1 MMTLIKYEL
10 EKLVKNRTFLVT
22 SIVSLVIIAGI
33 FLVGYYYSQLSFAEE
48 TNADKGYPEY
58 YSAITKKYTGDFNDK
73 KVEEVLSDYMA
84 DYQSHPNVE
93 ERPFDVFSWY
103 IASVFFPKEEDM
115 YVKMND
121 AMENEQKITFN
132 QIDVPTIQEVGF
144 ASFDKPLKLGAYNTW
159 GDLFLV
165 TNNMF
170 LLASLFIIFICA
182 SVFSNESAS
191 KINQLL
197 LSTQYGRGKLTVSK
211 IIVATG
217 VSISVFLVIQLIS
230 FLFFN
235 YYYGMSGWDASIQ
248 TNFSVMLYDF
258 PMEMNN
264 LQVYLLVI
272 GVQILGLLSVVG
284 ITLLISSL
292 TKSPFISLAIS
303 LGVFI
308 LPYLLGKIYQTGI
321 VAKFFNLFPIKHY
334 QVEEMLTIMENDTF
348 FFFGSFISNV
358 SLTVGVALIIKVAV
372 DFILYFKMKYSQVK

>member
-1 MMTLIKYEL
+1 MTSLIKYEL
-10 EKLVKNRTFLVT
+10 EKLVKNRTFFVA

-58 YSAITKKYTGDFNDK
+58 YSAITNKYTGDFNDK
-73 KVEEVLSDYMA
+73 KVEAVLSDYMA
-84 DYQSHPNVE
+84 GYQSHPDVE

-121 AMENEQKITFN
+121 AMENKQKITFN
-132 QIDVPTIQEVGF
+132 QIDVPTVEEVGF
-144 ASFDKPLKLGAYNTW
+144 TSFDKPLKLGAYNTW

-165 TNNMF
+165 TNSMF

-197 LSTQYGRGKLTVSK
+197 LSTQYGRGKLTVAK

-272 GVQILGLLSVVG
+272 GVQMLGLLSVVG

-321 VAKFFNLFPIKHY
+321 IAKILNLFPIQHY
-334 QVEEMLTIMENDTF
+334 QVEEMLTKMENNTF
-348 FFFGSFISNV
+348 FFFSSFISNV
-358 SLTVGVALIIKVAV
+358 LLTIGVVLIIKIVA
-372 DFILYFKMKYSQVK
+372 DFILFFKMKYSQMK

>member
-1 MMTLIKYEL
+1 MMSLVKYEL
-10 EKLVKNRTFLVT
+10 EKLVRNRTFLVT

-48 TNADKGYPEY
+48 NNADKGYPEY
-58 YSAITKKYTGDFNDK
+58 YSAITNKYTGDFNDQ
-73 KVEEVLSDYMA
+73 KVEEILSDYMSV
-84 DYQSHPNVE
+84 YQSHTVE
-93 ERPFDVFSWY
+93 KRPLDLFSWN

-115 YVKMND
+115 YLKMND

-132 QIDVPTIQEVGF
+132 QIDVPTVQEVGF

-165 TNNMF
+165 TNSMF
-170 LLASLFIIFICA
+170 LLASLFIIFICS

-197 LSTQYGRGKLTVSK
+197 LSTRYGRGKLTVAK
-211 IIVATG
+211 IFIAMG
-217 VSISVFLVIQLIS
+217 VSVLVFLVIQLIS

-248 TNFSVMLYDF
+248 TNFSVLLYDF

-272 GVQILGLLSVVG
+272 GVQLLGLLSVVG

-292 TKSPFISLAIS
+292 TKSPIISLAVS
-303 LGVFI
+303 LGIFI
-308 LPYLLGKIYQTGI
+308 LPYLLGKIYQIGLI
-321 VAKFFNLFPIKHY
+321 AKILNLFPIQHY
-334 QVEEMLTIMENDTF
+334 QVEEMLTKMDSNMF
-348 FFFGSFISNV
+348 FFLDNFIPNV
-358 SLTVGVALIIKVAV
+358 ILTIFFVLTIMIVVDII
-372 DFILYFKMKYSQVK
+372 IYFKMKYSQVK